1 MLFRSEP
8 CHVFHKTYD
17 RLVDVLVAEHVHT
30 LLHICESHI
39 LRGAYDHGT
48 FERDVVD
55 EAYVDFGGVTAI
67 PLLEEYDN
75 LVITRTFSKSRSM
88 AGMRLGYAMGS
99 KDAIAAVYAA
109 KDSVNS
115 YPVDSV
121 AQEAGIASIKDEKYF
136 RETIEK
142 VIKTREHLTEKMREM
157 GFKIPDSSTNFIFAS
172 HEKYPAKEIF
182 EYLKSKDIYV
192 RWFNKPRI
200 DNYLRISI
208 GTDEET
214 AALLNALKEYIK

>member
-1 MLFRSEP
+1 M
-8 CHVFHKTYD
+8 V
-17 RLVDVLVAEHVHT
+17 
-30 LLHICESHI
+30 I
-39 LRGAYDHGT
+39 
-48 FERDVVD
+48 VD
-55 EAYVDFGGVTAI
+55 EAYVDFGGITAI

-88 AGMRLGYAMGS
+88 AGMRIGYAMGS
-99 KDAIAAVYAA
+99 KDAIAAIYAA

-121 AQEAGIASIKDEKYF
+121 AQKAGIASINDDKYF
-136 RETIEK
+136 RETIAR
-142 VIKTREHLTEKMREM
+142 VIKTRENLTEKMREM

-172 HEKYPAKEIF
+172 HEKYTAKEIF
-182 EYLKSKDIYV
+182 EYLKSRDIYV

-214 AALLNALKEYIK
+214 EALLNALKEYIK